1 VFGSIFMKI
10 LYTSDIHASP
20 THLSSM
26 LSIAEKE
33 RVEAIIIGGDI
44 IPHSLPDPSR
54 IGVLQTHAKYIK
66 DVFIP
71 AIRDFKRKRDVGVY
85 MDLGNDDFMCNR
97 KILSFHDNEL
107 IHLIHS
113 AKHGLTDQ
121 VDIIGYMIVPPT
133 PFKLKDWEK
142 PDSVETPFVQGNRIT
157 LNGYVSKNG
166 ILEETV
172 LNLASDDTIEKDL
185 EALSKK
191 INKPFIFVSHSPPYH
206 TPLDVIYNGLNVGS
220 ISIRRFI
227 EKWSQEGLLIA
238 SLHGHIHE
246 SPFRSGSI
254 QTNIGN
260 TLCLNPGQG
269 NGMGAEFQ
277 YVIVSLS
284 QDRVF
289 LSS

>member
-1 VFGSIFMKI
+1 MKV

-20 THLSSM
+20 THLFSM
-26 LSIAEKE
+26 LSIAEEKS
-33 RVEAIIIGGDI
+33 VEAVIVGGDI

-54 IGVLQTHAKYIK
+54 IGVLQTHAQYIGE
-66 DVFIP
+66 VFIP
-71 AIRDFKRKRDVGVY
+71 SIKDFKQKRDVAVY
-85 MDLGNDDFMCNR
+85 MDLGNDDFVCNR
-97 KILSFHDNEL
+97 KIFESHDGEI
-107 IHLIHS
+107 IHLVHS
-113 AKHGLTDQ
+113 AKHQFTDQ

-142 PDSVETPFVQGNRIT
+142 PDSMETPFVQDNRIT
-157 LNGYVSKNG
+157 LNGYISKNG

-172 LNLASDDTIEKDL
+172 MDLSSEDTIEKDL
-185 EALSKK
+185 EELSQK
-191 INKPFIFVSHSPPYH
+191 IDKHFIFVSHSPPYH
-206 TPLDVIYNGLNVGS
+206 TPLDVIYSGLNVGS

-227 EKWSQEGLLIA
+227 EKWSAKGLLIA

-254 QTNIGN
+254 QTNMGD

-269 NGMGAEFQ
+269 NGMGAKFR
-277 YVIVSLS
+277 YVILNLS
-284 QDRVF
+284 HDRVF